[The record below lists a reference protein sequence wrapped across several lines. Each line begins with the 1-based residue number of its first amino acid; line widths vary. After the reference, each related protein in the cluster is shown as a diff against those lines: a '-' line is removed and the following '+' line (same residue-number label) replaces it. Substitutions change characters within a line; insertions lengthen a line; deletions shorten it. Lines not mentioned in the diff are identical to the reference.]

1 MKNLLITIFVCTAFA
16 LQAQTGHVLQ
26 GAGAVNFSMGG
37 AATAMPADV
46 LGALQWNP
54 ASITAFDRNAA
65 ALSVAYFTAAP
76 EVYAAAP
83 NEQGG
88 ITSGTTEDELGASPL
103 PTLGAV
109 FGKEDSPLA
118 IGVSAFGISGFGVD
132 YPETTVFTDPNNIN
146 PLLVSQQQ
154 GGFGHLNSEYQ
165 LMQVGLTAA
174 YEVTEGLSLGIA
186 PTFNYSS
193 LLIQPVPIAAP
204 SQTLGYPVGEKA
216 SALGFGFQAGVF
228 YQTEMGLNFGLSYK
242 STQWFQDFEIEGKYL
257 DGSAA
262 PVTNFNMDYPSI
274 ISAGVAY
281 TSEVFDVALDY
292 RLINYENTDGFEKT
306 GWAIGENGFPTG
318 AVAGFGWDNVNVI
331 ALGVQ
336 LKFIEQ
342 VPIRLG
348 YTYSSNPIN
357 EDNAFFSAA
366 APAVIGNAVQA
377 GFSYK
382 INDSFDISLTYHRG
396 LTSEVSGQLMNPFFI
411 TAENPLGKIPQSE
424 IKSSMH
430 TDVVL
435 LGVSYAFGK

>member
-1 MKNLLITIFVCTAFA
+1 MKNLLNAIFVLAAFA

-54 ASITAFDRNAA
+54 ASITAFDRSAA

-76 EVYAAAP
+76 EVFAAAP
-83 NEQGG
+83 NQQGG
-88 ITSGTTEDELGASPL
+88 ITSGTTKDEMGASPL

-109 FGKEDSPLA
+109 FGKEDKPLA
-118 IGVSAFGISGFGVD
+118 FGVSAFGISGFGVD
-132 YPETTVFTDPNNIN
+132 YPETTDFTNSNNIN

-165 LMQVGLTAA
+165 LMQLGLTAA
-174 YEVTEGLSLGIA
+174 YEVTEGLSFGLA
-186 PTFNYSS
+186 PTFNYAT

-204 SQTLGYPVGEKA
+204 DQLRGYPIGDRA

-228 YQTEMGLNFGLSYK
+228 YQTEIGLNFGLSYK

-262 PVTNFNMDYPSI
+262 AVTKFNMDYPSI

-281 TSEVFDVALDY
+281 TSEIFDVALDY
-292 RLINYENTDGFEKT
+292 RLLNYENTDGFSKT
-306 GWAIGENGFPTG
+306 GWAIGSNGFPTG
-318 AVAGFGWDNVNVI
+318 AVAGFGWKNVNVI
-331 ALGVQ
+331 AAGVQ
-336 LKFIEQ
+336 LKFIEK

-348 YTYSSNPIN
+348 YTYSSNPIT
-357 EDNAFFSAA
+357 EDNVFFSAA
-366 APAVIGNAVQA
+366 APAVIENAVQV

-382 INDSFDISLTYHRG
+382 IMDNFDISLAYHRG
-396 LTSEVSGQLMNPFFI
+396 LTTEVSGQLLNPFFI

-424 IKSSMH
+424 IKSSMY

>member
-1 MKNLLITIFVCTAFA
+1 MQGQLL
-16 LQAQTGHVLQ
+16 L
-26 GAGAVNFSMGG
+26 
-37 AATAMPADV
+37 
-46 LGALQWNP
+46 
-54 ASITAFDRNAA
+54 
-65 ALSVAYFTAAP
+65 
-76 EVYAAAP
+76 
-83 NEQGG
+83 
-88 ITSGTTEDELGASPL
+88 
-103 PTLGAV
+103 
-109 FGKEDSPLA
+109 
-118 IGVSAFGISGFGVD
+118 
-132 YPETTVFTDPNNIN
+132 
-146 PLLVSQQQ
+146 
-154 GGFGHLNSEYQ
+154 
-165 LMQVGLTAA
+165 
-174 YEVTEGLSLGIA
+174 
-186 PTFNYSS
+186 
-193 LLIQPVPIAAP
+193 
-204 SQTLGYPVGEKA
+204 
-216 SALGFGFQAGVF
+216 LGFGFQAGVF